1 MDSVLSAMAAQLR
14 RRTIV
19 CDLAGADVDAGTI
32 DALARLQL
40 SARRAGVE
48 LRLRHVPRELQE
60 LLAFTGLSGVLRLE
74 PVGEPEEREELF
86 RAEEERDLGDPA
98 V

>member
-1 MDSVLSAMAAQLR
+1 VDSVLSAMAAPLR

-19 CDLAGADVDAGTI
+19 CDLAGTDADAGTI

-40 SARRAGVE
+40 SAQRAGVE

>member
-1 MDSVLSAMAAQLR
+1 MHSVLSAMAAPLR

-19 CDLAGADVDAGTI
+19 CDLAGAAADAGTI

-40 SARRAGVE
+40 AARRAGVE
-48 LRLRHVPRELQE
+48 LRLRHSPKELREL
-60 LLAFTGLSGVLRLE
+60 LVFTGLSGVLCLE
-74 PVGEPEEREELF
+74 PVGETEEREELL
-86 RAEEERDLGDPA
+86 RAEEKRDLGDPA